1 MIKPLISIAFVSLAI
16 VSAPALA
23 GDPATGEKLAEACL
37 DCHEGA
43 DFKGLSELEIAQK
56 IHANLKGE
64 AKHPAAGNDVLGENV
79 DDIAAY
85 FADEAAKAE

>member
-1 MIKPLISIAFVSLAI
+1 MNKLLISLAFLSLSV

-23 GDPATGEKLAEACL
+23 GDPVTGKKLAEGCL

-56 IHANLKGE
+56 IHANVKGE
-64 AKHPAAGNDVLGENV
+64 AKHPAAGNDVLGEHV